1 MTSRERPPLDRGRLD
16 EAIRPPWTQIHVVD
30 TTEST
35 NADLLGSPVES
46 SAGTVLVAEYQSAGR
61 GRLDRTWTSPPRAG
75 LTFSVLLRPNVPVST
90 WSWLPLLTGL
100 AVREAVAEAAG
111 VDALRKYPNDVLV
124 GARRRNAGGIHAQ
137 DSGANVVVGVG
148 LNVTTTADEL
158 ALDTATSLADEG
170 ASSTDRTALLAAILE
185 ALGRRYL
192 QWQDAGGDAEAAGL
206 AGEYR
211 EACATIGADVIVS
224 ATAGTTFEA
233 SATGVDTDGRLV
245 VLVDGA
251 ERIVAAGDVQHV
263 SHA

>member
-1 MTSRERPPLDRGRLD
+1 MTSRERPPLDRARLD
-16 EAIRPPWTQIHVVD
+16 EAIRPPWTRIEVVD

-35 NADLLGSPVES
+35 NADLLGSVTARPS
-46 SAGTVLVAEYQSAGR
+46 GTVLVAEYQSAGR

-75 LTFSVLLRPNVPVST
+75 LTFSVLLEPNAPVST

-100 AVREAVAEAAG
+100 AVREAVVETAG
-111 VDALRKYPNDVLV
+111 VDAVLKWPNDVLV
-124 GARRRNAGGIHAQ
+124 GAGRRKAAGILAQ
-137 DSGANVVVGVG
+137 VSGANLVVGVG

-170 ASSTDRTALLAAILE
+170 ASSADRTALLAAVLA
-185 ALGRRYL
+185 ALGRRYR

-211 EACATIGADVIVS
+211 DACATIGAEVIVS
-224 ATAGTTFEA
+224 ATDGTSFRA
-233 SATGVDTDGRLV
+233 SATGIDTDGRLV
-245 VLVDGA
+245 VLVDGH

-263 SHA
+263 QLA